1 LLLVIAKHFASLAVV
16 HPVLLL
22 PNTCDVYSLVVS
34 FLQLVAAAT
43 ATQVLSALAVH
54 AFLPATTHYLK
65 VSVLMQCSVARSE
78 HSASVVLFLAFVTDV
93 LTASKGVDPFL
104 H

>member
-1 LLLVIAKHFASLAVV
+1 LLLVIAKHFALSAVV

-22 PNTCDVYSLVVS
+22 PNACDVKLVVS

-93 LTASKGVDPFL
+93 LTAS
-104 H
+104 